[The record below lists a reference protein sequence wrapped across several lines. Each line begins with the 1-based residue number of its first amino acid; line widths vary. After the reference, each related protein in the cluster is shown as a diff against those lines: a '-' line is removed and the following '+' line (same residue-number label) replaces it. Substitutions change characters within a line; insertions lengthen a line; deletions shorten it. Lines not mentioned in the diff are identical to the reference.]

1 MRSAW
6 VLVGLAAIAGGAA
19 AVPAGWHTYSDPK
32 LGYAVSYPPDWKFEK
47 DGAYSFSNPTLKG
60 IAIHVPVRMTD
71 GTNLSEN
78 SRFSVETLPGSNCTP
93 AQFASK
99 SADPIEGVHSL
110 KADGR
115 SYTAALSDDPYPGHD
130 DKSYLFV
137 IKGTCIAVRYL
148 VVASDLGAYDPG
160 TVRAFD
166 NKKLM
171 ALFDSI
177 RATLTLKK

>member
-1 MRSAW
+1 MRIAG
-6 VLVGLAAIAGGAA
+6 VLATLAAVAGGAIA
-19 AVPAGWHTYSDPK
+19 APAGWHSYSSPT
-32 LGYAVSYPPDWKFEK
+32 LGYSIAYPADWTFEE

-60 IAIHVPVRMTD
+60 IAIRIPGRMTN
-71 GTNLSEN
+71 GTNLSPN
-78 SRFSVETLPGSNCTP
+78 TRLSVETLPGSNCTP

-99 SADPIEGVHSL
+99 TADPIEGVHSL

-115 SYTAALSDDPYPGHD
+115 SYTAAVSDDPYPGHD

-137 IKGTCIAVRYL
+137 IKGTCMAVRYL

-166 NKKLM
+166 NRKLM
-171 ALFDSI
+171 AQFDGI